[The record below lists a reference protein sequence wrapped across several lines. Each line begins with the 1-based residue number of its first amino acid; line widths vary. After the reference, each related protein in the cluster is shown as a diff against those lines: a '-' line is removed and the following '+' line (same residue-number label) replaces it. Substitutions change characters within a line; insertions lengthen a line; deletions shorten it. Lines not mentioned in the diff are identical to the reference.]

1 MVSADTQK
9 EIEQYLGQVPSWID
23 ALAPSASDHAVRE
36 VGAVE
41 GGRQTLARLAAYVEG
56 EDA

>member
-9 EIEQYLGQVPSWID
+9 EIGQVPSWID
-23 ALAPSASDHAVRE
+23 ALAPSASDHAIRE